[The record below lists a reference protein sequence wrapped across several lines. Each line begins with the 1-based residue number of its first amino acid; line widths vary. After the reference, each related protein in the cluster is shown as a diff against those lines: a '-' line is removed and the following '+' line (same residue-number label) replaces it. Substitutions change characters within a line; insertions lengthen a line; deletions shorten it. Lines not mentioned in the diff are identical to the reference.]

1 MGERVGVWSWS
12 AIETAER
19 VRGGSVSAVE
29 VMASHLDRVHE
40 LNPRLNA
47 ITRLNPA
54 AMAEA
59 ADVDRAVAGGASLP
73 LAGVPVTIKDN
84 IDVAGQT
91 TPNGVPALD
100 VVVAAADAPSVASLR
115 AAGAVI
121 LGRTNTPE
129 FSWRWHTD
137 NPLFGPTL
145 NPWNPALTP
154 GGSSGGAAAA
164 LAAGFGCL
172 AQGNDAGGSVRWPA
186 NCTGVVGLKPT
197 VGRIPG
203 HNVTAAGERPLGIE
217 LMASQGPMARN
228 VADTRLM
235 FEVLATGS
243 WRDPAHVPAAFLGDH
258 DRRVGWCLGAGTEP
272 HPDTVAAVSVA
283 CVALAEEGWT
293 VTETAVPDLN
303 ASARDWA
310 TLINTDFHTL
320 ARPTMLEL
328 GSPAIAMV
336 LDAFDTFGPATDLAG
351 VYALLARRSAQIR
364 QWQQLL
370 TESFDVIVLPVTM
383 EPAWPA
389 GDDMSSPSR
398 LQAIFAS
405 NTPLVAFNFLGLPAV
420 AVPTG
425 VVEGR
430 PTGVQIV
437 ARRFAERVALDAAA
451 AIEAVLGAH
460 GHPYER
466 HPAAGRGHGSDM
478 VTSVSAK
485 IVR

>member
-1 MGERVGVWSWS
+1 MS
-12 AIETAER
+12 AQ
-19 VRGGSVSAVE
+19 E
-29 VMASHLDRVHE
+29 VMAEHLARVE
-40 LNPRLNA
+40 AVNPLLNA
-47 ITRLNPA
+47 ITRVNPV
-54 AMAEA
+54 AMADA
-59 ADVDRAVAGGASLP
+59 ADVDRALADGAALP

-91 TPNGVPALD
+91 TPNGVLALNKT
-100 VVVAAADAPSVASLR
+100 AASVDAPSVASLR
-115 AAGAVI
+115 AAGAVV

-164 LAAGFGCL
+164 LAGGFGCL

-217 LMASQGPMARN
+217 LTASQGPMART
-228 VADTRLM
+228 VADVRLM
-235 FEVLATGS
+235 FEVLAAGS
-243 WRDPAHVPAAFLGDH
+243 WRDPAHVPAAFLSQH
-258 DRRVGWCLGAGTEP
+258 ERRVGWCLGAGAEP

-283 CVALAEEGWT
+283 CGALAEVGWT
-293 VTETAVPDLN
+293 VTETEVPDLE

-320 ARPTMLEL
+320 SRSTMSEL

-336 LDAFDTFGPATDLAG
+336 LNVFDAVGPAADLVG
-351 VYALLARRSAQIR
+351 IYALLARRSAQIR
-364 QWQQLL
+364 LWQQLL

-389 GDDMSSPSR
+389 GDDVTSPAR
-398 LQAIFAS
+398 LKAIFAS

-430 PTGVQIV
+430 PRGVQIV
-437 ARRFAERVALDAAA
+437 ARRFAEHVALDAAA
-451 AIEAVLGAH
+451 AIESFLG
-460 GHPYER
+460 
-466 HPAAGRGHGSDM
+466 
-478 VTSVSAK
+478 SVGTAP
-485 IVR
+485 I